1 MAAGNSSLVDLVRD
15 FLAAY
20 LRLRALFDRSRAG
33 ELRFED
39 VPALVGDDRDSLL
52 FRLKE
57 RSHALYRAEGGE
69 GGVPRPRQALF
80 DLAVGSLFH
89 EAMKLRE
96 NIYQSEIYAP
106 KVRELQ
112 KAAGAE
118 ADGLFRDFQKILN
131 VAGARLSEALDEA
144 EDLLEHTRA
153 QFRSLLKD
161 YRDEPLIARTLFSE
175 SDRVDDVFPAGL
187 DAILAEIW
195 GSAAEGYL
203 AAARSYLQSAYF
215 EEALRALAEAEK
227 RSEARQDLARLAA
240 YAEGMQ
246 SFQAGDYGKCI
257 QRLDGWLDLGPEPEE
272 RGFARLALSAISS
285 VDALVTGEERSA
297 VAAAAAKL
305 ADRIRSLEPGV
316 ETPVA

>member
-1 MAAGNSSLVDLVRD
+1 MLAGTSALVDLVRD
-15 FLAAY
+15 FLSVY
-20 LRLRALFDRSRAG
+20 LRLRTLFDRSRAG

-96 NIYQSEIYAP
+96 NLYQTEIYAP

-118 ADGLFRDFQKILN
+118 SDVLFREFEKILN

-144 EDLLEHTRA
+144 EELLEHTRS
-153 QFRSLLKD
+153 QFRSLLSG
-161 YRDEPLIARTLFSE
+161 YRDEPLIARTLVAESHRVSE
-175 SDRVDDVFPAGL
+175 TFPDGI
-187 DAILAEIW
+187 DAILADIW
-195 GSAAEGYL
+195 GSAAEGYVT
-203 AAARSYLQSAYF
+203 AAVSYLESAYF
-215 EEALRALAEAEK
+215 EEAILALAEAEK
-227 RSEARQDLARLAA
+227 RSDGREDLARLAA

-246 SFQAGDYGKCI
+246 AYQAGDYEASLE
-257 QRLDGWLDLGPEPEE
+257 RFDTWLDLGPLATE
-272 RGFARLALSAISS
+272 GAFARLALSAITS
-285 VDALVTGEERSA
+285 VESLVPSEERAGFAQSSA
-297 VAAAAAKL
+297 EVAK
-305 ADRIRSLEPGV
+305 RIRSFGFADDLP
-316 ETPVA
+316 AS